1 MFVIL
6 NNTEVLVL
14 FPFSRHRDVVHVK
27 GESQDTVDQDD
38 TWISMEDV
46 TRTLDENREDGN

>member
-1 MFVIL
+1 ML
-6 NNTEVLVL
+6 SAQAELL
-14 FPFSRHRDVVHVK
+14 LGHRDVVHVK

-38 TWISMEDV
+38 TWISTEDV